1 MAGSG
6 FNQDSS
12 QVTPSLYRVTVDMSS
27 STNYP
32 VATGNTAS
40 GGLWPYDWTNPVY
53 TNATSLTAA
62 QALVLAQGNVRWNRV
77 IDSIDN
83 IADCRI
89 LNVSVTATSNT
100 DATAQ
105 PTAISFTIE
114 YYKDSFVLGEW
125 NKWLQSQGA
134 TANGTFNFVD
144 GSTGTA
150 YNSPYAASATAVNT
164 NALAIKDIVTSG
176 ILSGGSTGYKRT
188 YRVYSPSQGG
198 DSQTLVTITQPNAT
212 ASNIYGTVSVTQISG
227 TTLTGSPL

>member
-6 FNQDSS
+6 YNQDSN
-12 QVTPSLYRVTVDMSS
+12 QITPSLYRVTVDLSS
-27 STNYP
+27 STYYP

-62 QALVLAQGNVRWNRV
+62 QALVLAQGNLRWQRV
-77 IDSIDN
+77 IDVVDN
-83 IADCRI
+83 IADCRV
-89 LNVSVTATSNT
+89 LNVNVTASSNT

-114 YYKDSFVLGEW
+114 YYKDAYVTGEW

-134 TANGTFNFVD
+134 TANGTFTFVD

-164 NALAIKDIVTSG
+164 TALAIKDIVTSG
-176 ILSGGSTGYKRT
+176 ILSNTKRT
-188 YRVYSPSQGG
+188 YRVYSPSLGG
-198 DSQTLVTITQPNAT
+198 DSQVPVTITQPNAT